1 MQGGGERTSE
11 DVLSRTDDPAEQPT
25 AAERQ
30 TETGEPAAEPR
41 PGEAPPA
48 EAASTAPDAEDGVER
63 TSEGVLSRT
72 DDPAEQLTAAEPQT
86 ETGEPAPA
94 EAAPAAPDAGGG
106 VERTSEGVL
115 SRTDDPAEQPTAAER
130 QTETGE
136 PAPAE
141 TASAAPDAGG
151 GVERTSEDVLSRTED
166 PAEQPTA
173 AEPQAETGEP
183 AAEPRPGEAA
193 PAEAASAAPKAAEA
207 SAAHAPPPLPAPELP
222 SRPAAAEAAQEKPP
236 PEAKAS
242 PAEIPAQTAPA
253 EASGETAAAATAA
266 ESLGLAGIPGP
277 PMPGL
282 PDISTGAGEE
292 NDDEAIGFEEP
303 VERFPSEAQEIR
315 PGTRRTG
322 RVVSIESNGVLV
334 AFGAKIEGLV
344 PLDELRDAEGNVTVQ
359 PDQEIDVVFERFG
372 NLGEYAAL
380 SYHDAAEDEAWR
392 KVEAA
397 YQTRTPIE
405 AKVVERVKG
414 GLQVDIGVSAFLPG
428 SQADTRPVH
437 DLEALLGREI
447 QVLVVKVNRRRA
459 NVVVSRRELLAAE
472 LQALKQETLSKLK
485 EGEPITGRVK
495 NITSYG
501 VFVDLGGIDG
511 LIHMTD
517 ISYGRMKDPSAMLQ
531 PGSEVTARVLRFDAE
546 KERVSL
552 SIKHMQ
558 PDPWE
563 GIEQRY
569 AKGSR
574 VKGAVASISDY
585 GAFVELERDV
595 EGLIHIT
602 EMTWSRRL
610 RHPSK
615 TLKVGDEIECVV
627 LKANPEDRR
636 ISLSLKRLQPDPW
649 QSLGEEFQVGKT
661 VEGRVRNVTTYGAFV
676 EIREGIDGLAH
687 LSDMTWNNRIKN
699 PKEIVRKGQEIK
711 TVILHVDRKNRR
723 LSLGI
728 KQLEPDAWDTFL
740 SENATGDKV
749 AGLVTRIAKFGAFVE
764 VAPGVEGLCH
774 SSQIPRKTR
783 RGGQALQVGKRY
795 LFAILRINESGRKIG
810 LRCENAAPL
819 EDEPQ
824 EPAEAAAETG

>member
-11 DVLSRTDDPAEQPT
+11 DVLSRTDE
-25 AAERQ
+25 
-30 TETGEPAAEPR
+30 
-41 PGEAPPA
+41 
-48 EAASTAPDAEDGVER
+48 
-63 TSEGVLSRT
+63 
-72 DDPAEQLTAAEPQT
+72 
-86 ETGEPAPA
+86 
-94 EAAPAAPDAGGG
+94 
-106 VERTSEGVL
+106 
-115 SRTDDPAEQPTAAER
+115 
-130 QTETGE
+130 
-136 PAPAE
+136 
-141 TASAAPDAGG
+141 
-151 GVERTSEDVLSRTED
+151 

-173 AEPQAETGEP
+173 AEPQTETGEP

-193 PAEAASAAPKAAEA
+193 PAEAAPAAPRAEDGGERTSEDVPSRTDDPAEQPTAAEPQTETGEPAAEPPATAEAAEA
-207 SAAHAPPPLPAPELP
+207 SAAHAPPLPAPELP
-222 SRPAAAEAAQEKPP
+222 SRPAAAEETQEKPP
-236 PEAKAS
+236 PEAEAS
-242 PAEIPAQTAPA
+242 PAEIPAQAAPA
-253 EASGETAAAATAA
+253 EASDETAAP

-292 NDDEAIGFEEP
+292 NDDEAISFEEP
-303 VERFPSEAQEIR
+303 VERFPSEAMEIR
-315 PGTRRTG
+315 PGMRRTG

-344 PLDELRDAEGNVTVQ
+344 PLDELRDAEGDVTVQ

-397 YQTRTPIE
+397 YQSRTPVE

-574 VKGAVASISDY
+574 VKGAVASINDY

-627 LKANPEDRR
+627 LKANPEERR

-687 LSDMTWNNRIKN
+687 LSDMTWNSRIKS

-774 SSQIPRKTR
+774 SSQIPRKAR

-810 LRCENAAPL
+810 LRCESAAPL

-824 EPAEAAAETG
+824 EPAEAAAENG

>member
-1 MQGGGERTSE
+1 MPDAEDGVERTSE
-11 DVLSRTDDPAEQPT
+11 DVLNRTDDAAEQLT
-25 AAERQ
+25 AAEPQ
-30 TETGEPAAEPR
+30 AETGEPAAEPR

-48 EAASTAPDAEDGVER
+48 EAASTAPDA
-63 TSEGVLSRT
+63 
-72 DDPAEQLTAAEPQT
+72 
-86 ETGEPAPA
+86 
-94 EAAPAAPDAGGG
+94 GGG
-106 VERTSEGVL
+106 VERTSEDVL
-115 SRTDDPAEQPTAAER
+115 SRTDDPAEQPTAAE
-130 QTETGE
+130 
-136 PAPAE
+136 
-141 TASAAPDAGG
+141 S
-151 GVERTSEDVLSRTED
+151 
-166 PAEQPTA
+166 
-173 AEPQAETGEP
+173 QAETGEP
-183 AAEPRPGEAA
+183 AAEPRPGEAP
-193 PAEAASAAPKAAEA
+193 PAEAAPAAPKAAEA
-207 SAAHAPPPLPAPELP
+207 SAAHAPLPAPELP

-236 PEAKAS
+236 PEAEAS
-242 PAEIPAQTAPA
+242 PAEIPAQAAPA
-253 EASGETAAAATAA
+253 ETSGETAAAATAA

-303 VERFPSEAQEIR
+303 VERFPSESQEIR